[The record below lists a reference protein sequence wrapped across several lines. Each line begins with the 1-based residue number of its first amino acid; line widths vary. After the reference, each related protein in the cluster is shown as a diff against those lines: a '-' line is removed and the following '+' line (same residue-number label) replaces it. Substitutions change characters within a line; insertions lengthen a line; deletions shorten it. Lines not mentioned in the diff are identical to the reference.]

1 MKKVERMIKLFK
13 DESDISKDIDRA
25 MPWMTE
31 RAYRQKQEQLHKKYE
46 KNQEKQE
53 ELANKMTFEE
63 KEELYRK
70 TDINLNEES

>member
-1 MKKVERMIKLFK
+1 MSKVDRMIKLFT
-13 DESDISKDIDRA
+13 EEISLSTDIDRA

-31 RAYRQKQEQLHKKYE
+31 KAYRRKQESLRKKYE

-63 KEELYRK
+63 KEELYIR
-70 TDINLNEES
+70 TDINLN